1 MIANNI
7 FNNDDIPNVEVQ
19 PLTLLS
25 ILTNDPKLANEDELF
40 NTLEWFSHD
49 NITHDDLDSYMS
61 MCKQY
66 ILDTNPNLQDFN
78 QAIESIDPKLKDKL
92 LGGIFAIFD
101 NDHELSL
108 NPISDIS
115 KYKDENICI

>member
-25 ILTNDPKLANEDELF
+25 ILADNPKLANEDELF

-49 NITHDDLDSYMS
+49 NITR
-61 MCKQY
+61 
-66 ILDTNPNLQDFN
+66 
-78 QAIESIDPKLKDKL
+78 
-92 LGGIFAIFD
+92 
-101 NDHELSL
+101 
-108 NPISDIS
+108 
-115 KYKDENICI
+115 